1 MDAVTRYPL
10 GRANQETTPA
20 NGGVERRL
28 YCLRAAF
35 TNGHVS
41 GRSLHSETQ
50 RKGKREREQKLGAAS
65 CMQSRGEEREISRER
80 DRELHREIEKRKRRT
95 LMVESIELVEN

>member
-1 MDAVTRYPL
+1 MHKMRFQW
-10 GRANQETTPA
+10 RE
-20 NGGVERRL
+20 
-28 YCLRAAF
+28 
-35 TNGHVS
+35 
-41 GRSLHSETQ
+41 
-50 RKGKREREQKLGAAS
+50 REREQKLGAAS